1 MREWRQLSH
10 SWDVLINIHD
20 IFTMVGIVPEMWNQV
35 NLDLYEA
42 QKLCDH
48 RKVPL
53 LLQEPDSPVRAHSAL
68 ATDYL
73 ELLYISL
80 NSHIAISLT
89 FYLFKIKWKI
99 HFFMITSHVS
109 NAQYSIWV
117 VVNVLIDIAHFQHL
131 KVPLD
136 DAPPE
141 KLLNARVS
149 LLRRI
154 LLSFAGCLRLPWIHS
169 RVLIEN
175 LLPQLSYSRSCRIP
189 VMRNSNFPIPW

>member
-1 MREWRQLSH
+1 
-10 SWDVLINIHD
+10 
-20 IFTMVGIVPEMWNQV
+20 
-35 NLDLYEA
+35 
-42 QKLCDH
+42 
-48 RKVPL
+48 
-53 LLQEPDSPVRAHSAL
+53 
-68 ATDYL
+68 
-73 ELLYISL
+73 
-80 NSHIAISLT
+80 
-89 FYLFKIKWKI
+89 
-99 HFFMITSHVS
+99 MITSHVS

-175 LLPQLSYSRSCRIP
+175 LLPQLSYARSCRIP